1 MLKFLYADD
10 LKWAPRK
17 CEATRVVVASWFRH
31 EDRFEPEFPKRVEG
45 EDAYESY
52 WNLTA
57 ERCLLRGVISQPVSS
72 KLLESKELQVARP
85 FGPRTPTYSEL
96 AKHVGK
102 IAMMCIPLVVED
114 DPVGAVMARLYCVKG
129 IKGKEY
135 PPPFKDG
142 KKAAYKGYAWFLVS
156 GKNVAPKGESWE
168 LAAHLLMRAIEEGKP
183 CDRRRLAR
191 QFIATGAVGNEH
203 LHKVGF
209 GNKAK
214 LADRPE
220 FRGFTWIVP
229 NKNASDV
236 KALSAITVDTVT
248 EAWNQVSV
256 GLSLET
262 RELIGK
268 VRNGAD
274 KEDLN
279 DIRELILSGADPN
292 AVDERGR
299 NARQYLMLNIH
310 DKIIKVVKDVVK
322 DVLRSSVPNMTEDL
336 AKAIAEKEIDVQAL
350 IKKIFDELEPEWQA
364 GKMCSYYGN
373 RPLMFFQLAHLGQ
386 ELALKELAKKYDV
399 GAADRD
405 GETALD
411 FANEMGDKAVI
422 NRLVKFAGASK
433 EKSSRVYSLTSK
445 KMRMI
450 LHDIRN
456 HYNQAFIG
464 KAFERGV
471 DPTALTEF
479 TVFCKGEAL
488 PCRRK
493 VWDNFAGRGDS
504 PGYDPF
510 DDEKSMVEISYEQTS
525 LLQEAI
531 IQKHKAM
538 VELIF
543 LIKRKPSAPI
553 CVIVGKSKITDYV
566 TLAHRFSTPGIYAR
580 VKSVLG

>member
-1 MLKFLYADD
+1 MSKLLYADD
-10 LKWAPRK
+10 LKWSPRK
-17 CEATRVVVASWFRH
+17 CEATRVVVARWFRH
-31 EDRFEPEFPKRVEG
+31 EDCYEPEFPKRSDG
-45 EDAYESY
+45 EEAYESY
-52 WNLTA
+52 WSLTA
-57 ERCLLRGVISQPVSS
+57 ERCLLRGIISQPVSG

-85 FGPRTPTYSEL
+85 FGPGTPTYAEL

-129 IKGKEY
+129 IRGNAY

-142 KKAAYKGYAWFLVS
+142 AKTAYKGYSWFLMS

-168 LAAHLLMRAIEEGKP
+168 LAAHLLMRSIEEGKP
-183 CDRRRLAR
+183 SDRRRLAR
-191 QFIATGAVGNEH
+191 QFIATGAVSNEH

-209 GNKAK
+209 GNKAR
-214 LADRPE
+214 LAERPE
-220 FRGFTWIVP
+220 FKGFTWIVP
-229 NKNASDV
+229 KKNASDV
-236 KALSAITVDTVT
+236 KTFSAITVDTVT
-248 EAWNQVSV
+248 EAWKQVSV

-268 VRNGAD
+268 IRNGVD
-274 KEDLN
+274 KEELN

-310 DKIIKVVKDVVK
+310 DKIIDVVK
-322 DVLRSSVPNMTEDL
+322 RHAPEV
-336 AKAIAEKEIDVQAL
+336 DVQAL
-350 IKKIFDELEPEWQA
+350 IKEILAELEPEWQA

-450 LHDIRN
+450 LHDIHS
-456 HYNQAFIG
+456 HYNQLFIN

-479 TVFCKGEAL
+479 TVFCKGEAS

-493 VWDNFAGRGDS
+493 VWDNFAGRGDA
-504 PGYDPF
+504 PDYDPF
-510 DDEKSMVEISYEQTS
+510 DEEKSMVEISYEQTS

-538 VELIF
+538 VESIF

-553 CVIVGKSKITDYV
+553 CVMVGKSKISDYV
-566 TLAHRFSTPGIYAR
+566 TLARRFSTPGIYAR
-580 VKSVLG
+580 IKAVLG